1 MTNVALIDVAPA
13 RHGGRDERCRVAA
26 AIDGACRE
34 IGFFAISG
42 HGVLDRL
49 VDDLRRLAH
58 DFFGLPLAD
67 KLRCRH
73 PVEGTN
79 RGYHPVGGE
88 TLAKANDAAAP
99 PDLKEFF
106 HVGPVDTTAD
116 SYYTGA
122 RGRRHF
128 EPNIWPAVPA
138 GFAGAATISYPA
150 QGGVVR
156 VLLRLAPPPPERP
169 RAFFHPKG
177 HRALGHNGPEQ

>member
-1 MTNVALIDVAPA
+1 MTNVPLIDVAPA

-42 HGVLDRL
+42 HGLPDRL
-49 VDDLRRLAH
+49 VDVLRRLAH

-88 TLAKANDAAAP
+88 TLSKANDAAAP

-106 HVGPVDTTAD
+106 HVGARSTRPRTRTIRARAGAGTSSPTSGRPCRRAWPRRRPSTTA
-116 SYYTGA
+116 
-122 RGRRHF
+122 
-128 EPNIWPAVPA
+128 P
-138 GFAGAATISYPA
+138 
-150 QGGVVR
+150 
-156 VLLRLAPPPPERP
+156 
-169 RAFFHPKG
+169 
-177 HRALGHNGPEQ
+177 